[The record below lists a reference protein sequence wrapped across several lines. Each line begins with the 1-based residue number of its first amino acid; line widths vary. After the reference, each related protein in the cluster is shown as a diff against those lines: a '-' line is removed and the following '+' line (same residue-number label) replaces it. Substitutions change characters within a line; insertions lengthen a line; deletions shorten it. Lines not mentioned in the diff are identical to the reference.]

1 MTDEHN
7 DNNKEIEIKND
18 YENKTENTKTN
29 ENFSNEELFINNVD
43 SFENKK
49 EIKTNPLILNEFWV
63 HLISKIMI
71 NVSIIYYELIPFII
85 YMYLD
90 DGYDFYFF
98 FSSLYKYIFIIQFV
112 PQFSII
118 LYSLSTF
125 SKVIKKTNKIKK
137 FFIIN
142 IIKAIIFYFVSL
154 IILSLIKNNLYN
166 FLRNEISKIYIDD
179 KIIEILENFRDFLLK
194 FIGNFLA
201 NFNTNL
207 DILIIG
213 SFYIFLFKNP
223 KKLAGKKLFYFRLM
237 SIFPILFVLISIIF
251 RALVKKNIIKI
262 NIFIYPIFVGS
273 KVSIFGF
280 FITTL
285 LYLKYKSKE
294 YFIFDENNYIL
305 PKVFSKIGGKIFSYF
320 AYAEL
325 FFEYFLSDF
334 KFIGLGKQYLSIF
347 AVPLV
352 LLYDYKKKKIVHW
365 RICKKRK
372 MNKFINFL
380 VSFIL
385 YLFVLFFG
393 LADFGIL
400 IEIID
405 KYIKS
410 IVKYIKENKD
420 IIKELIKLLENIN
433 IF

>member
-43 SFENKK
+43 TFENKK

-71 NVSIIYYELIPFII
+71 NLSLIYYELIPCSI
-85 YMYLD
+85 YLFYQEK
-90 DGYDFYFF
+90 DFNSI

-118 LYSLSTF
+118 LYSLTTF
-125 SKVIKKTNKIKK
+125 STVIKKTNKIKK
-137 FFIIN
+137 FFLIN
-142 IIKAIIFYFVSL
+142 IIKAIIFYLISL
-154 IILSLIKNNLYN
+154 IILKLIKNNLYN
-166 FLRNEISKIYIDD
+166 FLCDEISKIYIDD
-179 KIIEILENFRDFLLK
+179 KIKEILENFRDFLLK

-207 DILIIG
+207 DILIVG
-213 SFYIFLFKNP
+213 SMYIFLFKNP
-223 KKLAGKKLFYFRLM
+223 KKIAGKKLFYFRLM

-251 RALVKKNIIKI
+251 RALVQKNVIKI

-285 LYLKYKSKE
+285 LYLKYISKE

-325 FFEYFLSDF
+325 IFEYIIPNF

-385 YLFVLFFG
+385 YFFIIILGLIVL
-393 LADFGIL
+393 GIL
-400 IEIID
+400 SKFIK
-405 KYIKS
+405 KYIEK
-410 IVKYIKENKD
+410 IVKYIKENKELVKN
-420 IIKELIKLLENIN
+420 IIQFMENTN